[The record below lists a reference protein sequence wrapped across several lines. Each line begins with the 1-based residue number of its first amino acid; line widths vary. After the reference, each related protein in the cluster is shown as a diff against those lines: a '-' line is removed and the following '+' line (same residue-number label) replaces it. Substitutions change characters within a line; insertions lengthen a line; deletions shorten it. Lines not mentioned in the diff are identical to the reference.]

1 MKRLTEIGF
10 QFAGKWVLKDD
21 WIDFELNDF
30 GTKKSVLYA
39 FVVSNKV
46 MYVGKSKRT
55 LQERMNNYKNNDASQ
70 TTNVKNSVKIKNC
83 IDKNTDVNIYAFS
96 DPRLLC
102 YGRFFINLPAGLE
115 DSIIEALQPEWNTIK

>member
-21 WIDFELNDF
+21 GIDFELNDF